1 MLNEGTSATYPAETF
16 FLKAGTGERFCL
28 YHAPRSLGK
37 CRGVFIYVHP
47 FADEMNKSRRMAALQ
62 ARALAGIGFGVL
74 QIDLFGCGDSHGDF
88 REARW
93 NIWKQDLAVAVTW
106 VENHVGAPICLWGLR
121 LGALLAL
128 DFARSS
134 KKKIDQIILWQPI
147 ISGESFLTQF
157 LRLRLANEMF
167 AAGAS
172 TEKITGTDTMRASL
186 RAGNTLEVAGY
197 ELAPDLAAALDDL
210 KAAELV
216 ITKSPVHWFEIVL
229 EPGRSMTPSSAKV
242 AGIWQRNE
250 VDLTVHLIPC
260 LPFWATQ
267 EITECTALVSA
278 TVNIFAVA
286 AS

>member
-1 MLNEGTSATYPAETF
+1 MKVHPQPYPAEPF

-28 YHAPRSLGK
+28 YHAPRLLGK

-47 FADEMNKSRRMAALQ
+47 FGDEMNKSRRMAALQ
-62 ARALAGIGFGVL
+62 ARAFAEIGFGVL
-74 QIDLFGCGDSHGDF
+74 QIDLFGCGDSDGEF

-93 NIWKQDLAVAVTW
+93 DIWKQDLAVAVTW
-106 VENHVGAPICLWGLR
+106 VENHVAAPICLWGLR

-128 DFARSS
+128 DFAKSS
-134 KKKIDQIILWQPI
+134 EKKIDRIILWQPV

-157 LRLRLANEMF
+157 LRLRLAKEMF

-172 TEKITGTDTMRASL
+172 IEKVTGTDTMRVSL

-197 ELAPDLAAALDDL
+197 ELAPHLADALDNL
-210 KAAELV
+210 RAAELIV
-216 ITKSPVHWFEIVL
+216 TKSPVHWFEIVS
-229 EPGRSMTPSSAKV
+229 ESGRSMSPAGAKV
-242 AGIWQRNE
+242 ARIWQRDE
-250 VDLTVHLIPC
+250 VDLSVHLVPC

-267 EITECTALVSA
+267 EISECPELVSA
-278 TVNIFAVA
+278 MVNTVTVA